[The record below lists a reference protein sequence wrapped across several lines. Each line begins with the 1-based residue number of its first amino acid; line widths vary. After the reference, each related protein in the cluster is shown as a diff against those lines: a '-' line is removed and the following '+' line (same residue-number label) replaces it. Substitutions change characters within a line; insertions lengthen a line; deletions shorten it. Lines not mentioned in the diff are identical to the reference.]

1 MKVKDFV
8 ETFSHNNEIW
18 IENRYHKCLEYR
30 YRTDLDYVYDV
41 IMDWEL
47 QYTDIANCEVV
58 EIANVIGHTRQGITI
73 IVNTDKDQFEFL
85 PELVKRN
92 NCPAWLYAKVHNIN
106 VKISTESV

>member
-1 MKVKDFV
+1 MKLKDFI

-47 QYTDIANCEVV
+47 QYTDIADFQVI
-58 EIANVIGHTRQGITI
+58 EISNVIGHTRQGITI
-73 IVNTDKDQFEFL
+73 VVDTSAENFEFL
-85 PELVKRN
+85 PELVTED
-92 NCPAWLYAKVHNIN
+92 NCPIWLYEKVHNTK
-106 VKISTESV
+106 VQVGESC